1 MVRFAVLANDTALLD
16 WARECAPQ
24 MLDRFPQLAERH
36 IARWLGVKAE
46 FLKA

>member
-1 MVRFAVLANDTALLD
+1 LLA
-16 WARECAPQ
+16 WARAVAPA
-24 MLDRFPQLAERH
+24 MLDRHAELAQRH